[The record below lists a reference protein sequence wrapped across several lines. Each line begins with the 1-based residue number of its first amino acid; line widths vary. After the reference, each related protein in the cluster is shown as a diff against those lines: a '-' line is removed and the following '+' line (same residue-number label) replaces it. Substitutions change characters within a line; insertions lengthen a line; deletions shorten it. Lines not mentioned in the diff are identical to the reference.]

1 LISPEGI
8 RLRGSANAPQVV
20 GEGPAQGTGAKGL
33 GTQRKSE
40 AKLRI
45 SAIIVGLNEAHLLDD
60 CLTGIDFCDEIIY
73 VDLGSEDGSIEIAER
88 HRADVRHH
96 ARVPFG
102 EYIVAEL
109 QRETRNEWI
118 LFLDPDEYLDR
129 SLVQELKRG
138 FGRVQQSKTVGVVSG
153 RCQFYFKGKAL
164 IGTPW
169 GGTRPRRFLAHRDR
183 FVFTAEVHRG
193 RTLRD
198 GFDET
203 LLVGEGIIHHFW
215 ADSWRQLIAKHLRYL
230 KAEGESRFRRGDRIS
245 LGGVFASVPP
255 LISQTYRR
263 YWDRRDGLQGAL
275 LSFLW
280 VSYKTLSLL
289 NLWRFQ
295 THQQRA
301 KKKRSLD

>member
-1 LISPEGI
+1 LVFPEI
-8 RLRGSANAPQVV
+8 IPRRGSGSSPHAESEVP
-20 GEGPAQGTGAKGL
+20 PQGTRAGDL

-45 SAIIVGLNEAHLLDD
+45 SAIIVGFNEANLLDD
-60 CLTGIDFCDEIIY
+60 CLTGINFCDEIIY

-109 QRETRNEWI
+109 YRETRNEWI
-118 LFLDPDEYLDR
+118 LFLDPDEYLDGP
-129 SLVQELKRG
+129 LVQELKRG

-153 RCQFYFKGKAL
+153 RWQFYFKGKAL
-164 IGTPW
+164 RGTPW

-230 KAEGESRFRRGDRIS
+230 KAEGGARFRRGDRIS
-245 LGGVFASVPP
+245 LGGVIASVPP

-275 LSFLW
+275 LSLLW

-289 NLWRFQ
+289 DLWRFQ
-295 THQQRA
+295 ARQHRA
-301 KKKRSLD
+301 DKRR